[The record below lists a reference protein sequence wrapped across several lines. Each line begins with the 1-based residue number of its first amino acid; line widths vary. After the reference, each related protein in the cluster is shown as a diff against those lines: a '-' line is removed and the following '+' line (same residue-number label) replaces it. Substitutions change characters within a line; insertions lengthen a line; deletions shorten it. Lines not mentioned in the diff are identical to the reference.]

1 LRYKLDQEDCGLPI
15 ERRLAVPRDLGGLD
29 VVAPWVDALAH
40 DGDWPNQLNFAVQL
54 CLEEALANI
63 IEHGADPDGG
73 PIAIVIDDSDSRRV
87 AVRVESAGIP
97 FDPTRYP
104 EPVTA
109 ESLAAAKIGGQG
121 IHLMRS
127 FTSAMRYA
135 RHDKRNSIEL
145 IFDRIQ

>member
-1 LRYKLDQEDCGLPI
+1 MPI
-15 ERRLAVPRDLGGLD
+15 ERRLAVPRDLGRLD
-29 VVAPWVDALAH
+29 VVAQWVDAVAH
-40 DGDWPNQLNFAVQL
+40 AGDWPDKLSFAVQL

-63 IEHGADPDGG
+63 IEHDADPDGG

-87 AVRVESAGIP
+87 AVRVESAGKP

-109 ESLAAAKIGGQG
+109 ESLVEAKIGGQG

-127 FTSAMRYA
+127 FASAMRYE
-135 RHDKRNSIEL
+135 RRDKRNSIEL